1 MTRFLRTILAAIGGV
16 ALLAAS
22 TGGGLAQP
30 APLDQQ
36 LAGSW
41 RLTQDGAK
49 DDGLEANAVGVLIF
63 SSGTFALQI
72 VNADMAPFASSE
84 KRKATPAENQA
95 SGKGSLAYFG
105 TYNASDAS
113 RALVLHVLHGSF
125 PNMNGTDQKWTVSVT
140 PDKLTLTQ
148 GGGVALVWARI
159 THRDSSGR
167 HIIGF

>member
-22 TGGGLAQP
+22 AGGGLAQP

-41 RLTQDGAK
+41 RLMQDGAR
-49 DDGLEANAVGVLIF
+49 DDGIGPNAVGILIF
-63 SSGTFALQI
+63 SGGTFAMQI

-84 KRKATPAENQA
+84 KRRATPAENQA

-105 TYNASDAS
+105 SYTTSNANH
-113 RALVLHVLHGSF
+113 ALVLHVVHGSF
-125 PNMNGTDQKWTVSVT
+125 PNLNGTDQKWTVSVT

-148 GGGVALVWARI
+148 GGGTVLVWARI
-159 THRDSSGR
+159 HRRDSSGR

>member
-22 TGGGLAQP
+22 AGGGLAQS
-30 APLDQQ
+30 AALDQQ

-41 RLTQDGAK
+41 RLMQDGAK
-49 DDGLEANAVGVLIF
+49 DDGLGPDTAGILMI
-63 SSGTFALQI
+63 SGGTFALQI
-72 VNADMAPFASSE
+72 VNADMAPFASNE
-84 KRKATPAENQA
+84 RRRATPAENQA

-105 TYNASDAS
+105 SYMVSDATHG
-113 RALVLHVLHGSF
+113 LVLHVVHGSF
-125 PNMNGTDQKWTVSVT
+125 PNLNGTDQKWTVSVT

-148 GGGVALVWARI
+148 ANGAVLVWARI